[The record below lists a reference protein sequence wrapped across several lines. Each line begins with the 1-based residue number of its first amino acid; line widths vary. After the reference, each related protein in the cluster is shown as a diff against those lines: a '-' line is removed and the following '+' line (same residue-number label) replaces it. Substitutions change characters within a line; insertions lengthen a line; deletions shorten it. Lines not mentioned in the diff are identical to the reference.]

1 MGYDG
6 VWVKTR
12 RHRHDSNLRTDRVA
26 PRTHPAGYGR
36 ISARHQRHCTTSMAL
51 CKNTS
56 LLPIARPTPR
66 AGSPALLL
74 ALTLPSGFPG
84 DIWTSPG
91 ILILELLS
99 IGIAFGLLG
108 VWLKEREVAARIAGM
123 DASFEGIK
131 TANSVPPRL
140 PAIGD
145 DPVSRFVDEVNLM
158 LDELERSRQELQ
170 ESRDRYRLLFES
182 GNDFL
187 LVCAVGREGTPYRI
201 LDANALACRCLGYA
215 REELFALAPGSVI
228 LIRSDF
234 KRNDRR
240 LQSAD
245 LIPREGG
252 RIPVEASIH
261 RITLGGTPAIL
272 IIARDVTER
281 RRAEKELMDYR
292 YRLEELVTQ
301 RTEELREANE
311 NLRREMRERERMER
325 ERMEAY
331 RQIERNIEQ
340 FAVLTDHIRN
350 PLQVIQGMADLI
362 DDPRAEKIREQVRQ
376 IRAIL
381 KQLDEGW
388 VESEKVREYLE
399 RYR

>member
-1 MGYDG
+1 M
-6 VWVKTR
+6 
-12 RHRHDSNLRTDRVA
+12 A
-26 PRTHPAGYGR
+26 P
-36 ISARHQRHCTTSMAL
+36 
-51 CKNTS
+51 CKNASRFPAPPSSALYTPPAHTQAPFCAFT
-56 LLPIARPTPR
+56 LVPIGIPQEIWASPYTPIL
-66 AGSPALLL
+66 G
-74 ALTLPSGFPG
+74 
-84 DIWTSPG
+84 
-91 ILILELLS
+91 LILA
-99 IGIAFGLLG
+99 GIAFGLLG
-108 VWLKEREVAARIAGM
+108 VWLKDREVAARIAGM
-123 DASFEGIK
+123 DASIEGIRS
-131 TANSVPPRL
+131 TNSVPPRL
-140 PAIGD
+140 PALGG
-145 DPVSRFVDEVNLM
+145 DPVSQFVEEVNLV
-158 LDELERSRQELQ
+158 LVELERSRRDLQ

-201 LDANALACRCLGYA
+201 LDANALACRCLGYT
-215 REELFALAPGSVI
+215 RDELFALTPGSVI
-228 LIRSDF
+228 IVRSDF
-234 KRNDRR
+234 KKGDQR
-240 LQSAD
+240 LHSAD
-245 LIPREGG
+245 LIPREGE

-261 RITLGGTPAIL
+261 RITLGGTPATL

-281 RRAEKELMDYR
+281 RRIEQELMEYR

-301 RTEELREANE
+301 RTDELRAANE
-311 NLRREMRERERMER
+311 SLKREMRERERIER

-350 PLQVIQGMADLI
+350 PLQVVQGMADLI

-376 IRAIL
+376 IKAIL

>member
-1 MGYDG
+1 MPRPRDQ
-6 VWVKTR
+6 
-12 RHRHDSNLRTDRVA
+12 A
-26 PRTHPAGYGR
+26 P
-36 ISARHQRHCTTSMAL
+36 
-51 CKNTS
+51 
-56 LLPIARPTPR
+56 
-66 AGSPALLL
+66 L
-74 ALTLPSGFPG
+74 ALILPFGISWEPLA
-84 DIWTSPG
+84 SPG
-91 ILILELLS
+91 VLFIELL
-99 IGIAFGLLG
+99 IVCIAFGLLG
-108 VWLKEREVAARIAGM
+108 VWFKEQEVAARFAGM
-123 DASFEGIK
+123 DASIKGIR
-131 TANSVPPRL
+131 TAESVPPRL
-140 PAIGD
+140 PAVEG

-158 LDELERSRQELQ
+158 LGELERSRQELQ

-201 LDANALACRCLGYA
+201 LDANALACRSLGYT
-215 REELFALAPGSVI
+215 RDELFALTPGSVI
-228 LIRSDF
+228 LVRSDF
-234 KRNDRR
+234 KKGDQR
-240 LQSAD
+240 LHSAD
-245 LIPREGG
+245 LIPREGK

-272 IIARDVTER
+272 IIARDVMER
-281 RRAEKELMDYR
+281 RRVEKELMDYR

-301 RTEELREANE
+301 RTDELRTANE
-311 NLRREMRERERMER
+311 SLRCEMKEREKIER

-331 RQIERNIEQ
+331 RQIERNTEQ

-350 PLQVIQGMADLI
+350 PLQVVQGMADLI

-376 IRAIL
+376 IKAIL

>member
-1 MGYDG
+1 MASRNDRPSFPAFPSAAHRI
-6 VWVKTR
+6 TR
-12 RHRHDSNLRTDRVA
+12 
-26 PRTHPAGYGR
+26 
-36 ISARHQRHCTTSMAL
+36 ARDQAF
-51 CKNTS
+51 
-56 LLPIARPTPR
+56 
-66 AGSPALLL
+66 L
-74 ALTLPSGFPG
+74 ALVLPVGLSREVL
-84 DIWTSPG
+84 TSPG
-91 ILILELLS
+91 VLLIELLLVC
-99 IGIAFGLLG
+99 IAFGLLG

-123 DASFEGIK
+123 DASIEGIR
-131 TANSVPPRL
+131 TTGSIPPRL
-140 PAIGD
+140 PAVGG
-145 DPVSRFVDEVNLM
+145 DPVSRFVEEVNLM
-158 LDELERSRQELQ
+158 LGELERSRRDLQ

-201 LDANALACRCLGYA
+201 LDANALACRCLGYT
-215 REELFALAPGSVI
+215 RDELFARAPGSVI

-234 KRNDRR
+234 KKGDQR
-240 LQSAD
+240 LHSAD
-245 LIPREGG
+245 LIPREGE

-281 RRAEKELMDYR
+281 RQAEKELMDYR

-301 RTEELREANE
+301 RTEELRAANE
-311 NLRREMRERERMER
+311 SLKREMGERERIER

-350 PLQVIQGMADLI
+350 PLQVVQGMADLI
-362 DDPRAEKIREQVRQ
+362 DDERAEKIREQVRQ
-376 IRAIL
+376 IKAIL
-381 KQLDEGW
+381 RQLDEGW